1 MAKAERITVTVT
13 LVGEFKYNTQFGTT
27 HVYKMQD
34 ADGKVYV
41 WKTSGY
47 LAYEPVIEKADNG
60 VSILD
65 YIVIIKNDVIE
76 ITASVK
82 GESEYNGES
91 QTLLNRVKVTK
102 LVKGHIPKSVIIAN
116 KKKEQ
121 MESLAE
127 GDRLWEMPYRQY
139 KMHYADCETLAGS
152 YREIERGREI
162 GSYITIILRA
172 GRLKASGVRG
182 ERFSGYCCENENG
195 EKVTYRAVSEENA
208 IKRVSKEFPGHTWEV
223 VKIYHYNV

>member
-1 MAKAERITVTVT
+1 MAKAERINVVVT
-13 LVGEFKYNTQFGTT
+13 LVGEYSFANRFNPYLGKTT
-27 HVYKMQD
+27 IYKMQD

-41 WKTSGY
+41 WKTSACLQY
-47 LAYEPVIEKADNG
+47 DNG
-60 VSILD
+60 NDDD
-65 YIVIIKNDVIE
+65 YRAIIKNDVIE

-82 GESEYNGES
+82 GESEYKGEP
-91 QTLLNRVKVTK
+91 QTELNRVKVNK
-102 LVKGHIPKSVIIAN
+102 VVKEHITKSVIIAN

-139 KMHYADCETLAGS
+139 KEHYADCETLAGS
-152 YREIERGREI
+152 YREIERGRDA

-182 ERFSGYCCENENG
+182 EHFSGYCCENEKG
-195 EKVTYRAVSEENA
+195 EKVTYRAVNEENA
-208 IKRVSKEFPGHTWEV
+208 IKRSSKEFPGHTWEV
-223 VKIYHYNV
+223 VKIYRYDA

>member
-1 MAKAERITVTVT
+1 MAKAERINVVVT
-13 LVGEFKYNTQFGTT
+13 LVGEYSFANRFNPYLGKTT
-27 HVYKMQD
+27 IYKMQD

-41 WKTSGY
+41 WKTSACLQY
-47 LAYEPVIEKADNG
+47 DNG
-60 VSILD
+60 NDDD
-65 YIVIIKNDVIE
+65 YRAIIKNDVIE

-82 GESEYNGES
+82 GESEYKGEP
-91 QTLLNRVKVTK
+91 QTELNRVKVNK
-102 LVKGHIPKSVIIAN
+102 VVKEHITKSVIIAN

-152 YREIERGREI
+152 YREIERGRDA

-182 ERFSGYCCENENG
+182 EHYSGYCCENEKG

-208 IKRVSKEFPGHTWEV
+208 IKRASKEFPGHAWEV
-223 VKIYHYNV
+223 VKIYRYDA

>member
-1 MAKAERITVTVT
+1 MAERIKAEVT
-13 LVGEFKYNTQFGTT
+13 LVGKYKYSTRFGTT
-27 HVYKMQD
+27 HIYKMKD

-41 WKTSGY
+41 WKTSGH
-47 LAYEPVIEKADNG
+47 LAYEPIIEKADNG
-60 VSILD
+60 VAILD

-82 GESEYNGES
+82 GESEYNGEP
-91 QTLLNRVKVTK
+91 QTELSRVKVTK
-102 LVKGHIPKSVIIAN
+102 VVKAHTPKSVIIAN

-121 MESLAE
+121 MESLGE

-139 KMHYADCETLAGS
+139 KEHYADCETLAGS
-152 YREIERGREI
+152 YREIERGRDA

-182 ERFSGYCCENENG
+182 EHFSGYLCENEVG

-208 IKRVSKEFPGHTWEV
+208 VNRASKEFPGHTWEV
-223 VKIYHYNV
+223 VKIYRYN

>member
-1 MAKAERITVTVT
+1 MVKAQRITAIVT
-13 LVGEFKYNTQFGTT
+13 LVGEYKYDTQFGTT
-27 HVYKMQD
+27 RIYKMQD

-41 WKTSGY
+41 WKTSKY
-47 LAYEPVIEKADNG
+47 LEQEIIHEDGMVDDKF
-60 VSILD
+60 V
-65 YIVIIKNDVIE
+65 IKNDVIE

-82 GESEYNGES
+82 GESEYNGEA
-91 QTLLNRVKVTK
+91 QTMLNRVKVNSF
-102 LVKGHIPKSVIIAN
+102 VKEHTPKSIIIAN

-121 MESLAE
+121 MESLGE

-182 ERFSGYCCENENG
+182 KRFSGYCCENEKG
-195 EKVTYRAVSEENA
+195 EKVTYCAVSEENA
-208 IKRVSKEFPGHTWEV
+208 VKRASKEFPGHTWEV
-223 VKIYHYNV
+223 VKIYRYERY

>member
-1 MAKAERITVTVT
+1 MAQRIKLEVT
-13 LVGEFKYNTQFGTT
+13 LVGEYKFSTKFGTT
-27 HVYKMQD
+27 HIYKMKD
-34 ADGKVYV
+34 AEGRVYV

-47 LAYEPVIEKADNG
+47 LAYEPIIEECDG
-60 VSILD
+60 VAMLD

-82 GESEYNGES
+82 GKDEYNGEP

-102 LVKGHIPKSVIIAN
+102 IIKAHTPKSVIIAN

-121 MESLAE
+121 MESLGE
-127 GDRLWEMPYRQY
+127 DDRLWEMPYRQY
-139 KMHYADCETLAGS
+139 KEHYADCETLAGS
-152 YREIERGREI
+152 YREIERGRDA

-182 ERFSGYCCENENG
+182 EHFSGYCCENELG

-208 IKRVSKEFPGHTWEV
+208 VKRASKEFPGHSWEV
-223 VKIYHYNV
+223 VKIYRYN

>member
-13 LVGEFKYNTQFGTT
+13 LVGEFKYETQFGTT
-27 HVYKMQD
+27 RIYKMQD
-34 ADGKVYV
+34 ASGKIYV
-41 WKTSGY
+41 WKTSKY
-47 LAYEPVIEKADNG
+47 LEQE
-60 VSILD
+60 
-65 YIVIIKNDVIE
+65 IVHEDGMVDDKFVIKNDVIE

-82 GESEYNGES
+82 GESEYNGEA
-91 QTLLNRVKVTK
+91 QTLLNRVKVNK
-102 LVKGHIPKSVIIAN
+102 FVKEHTPKSVIIARR
-116 KKKEQ
+116 KQEQ

-152 YREIERGREI
+152 FREIERGREI

-182 ERFSGYCCENENG
+182 ERFSGYCCENEKG

-208 IKRVSKEFPGHTWEV
+208 IKRASKEFPGHNWEV